1 MILEKPLNGLDNQ
14 PIKTTKK
21 PPSRSIN
28 PNLPPCYFTSIFIGS
43 KGSGKTYSLIKLL
56 KNYEKYPLYDNDNNK
71 LDMRVIVFCPT
82 ILSAANPIY
91 ETLKYLDHDDIILD
105 YSDDKL
111 LDKLDD
117 IEAEKQEIE
126 DYNEYLKV
134 WKKFIKINENVNLL
148 TPDELVILNKYEFT
162 EPELIKDKPKYKHP
176 RINFLVFDDLVGDAN
191 AFKRGHSAIN
201 NLTIRHRHL
210 QCNLLFTTQYIKAIP
225 PVLRRNLDIFV
236 LFKFAN
242 AKSVV
247 EQIYPEISAYINEDD
262 FIQLF
267 EYATEKPNDS
277 LIIDNTQ
284 KLENK
289 FKKNWNIS
297 LSFNNKSESQS
308 EVTSLTV
315 PR

>member
-21 PPSRSIN
+21 PPPRSIN

-236 LFKFAN
+236 IFKFAN
-242 AKSVV
+242 VQSVI
-247 EQIYPEISAYINEDD
+247 EQIYPEISGVIKEDD
-262 FIQLF
+262 FKNVF
-267 EYATEKPNDS
+267 EYATLNKHDA
-277 LIIDNTQ
+277 LIIDQTAQ
-284 KLENK
+284 HIFKL
-289 FKKNWNIS
+289 NWD
-297 LSFNNKSESQS
+297 
-308 EVTSLTV
+308 TALTLN
-315 PR
+315 